1 MPITQLPPQLINQI
15 AAGEVIE
22 RPASVLKELLEN
34 SLDAGATQV
43 DIDVEQGGVKLC
55 RVRDNG
61 IGIPGNELALALS
74 RHATSKI
81 ASLEDLERVASLGF
95 RGEALPSIASVS
107 RLTLVSRQRGN
118 DRAWS
123 VGSATQADAGAEPA
137 AGKEG
142 TSVEVRDLFYNIPAR
157 RRFLRAERTEYS
169 HLDRVARQIALSRFG
184 VALRLNHNG
193 KAVINLPA
201 AETLAD
207 QEQRVAKICGKE
219 FLQHSLY
226 IEHEADGLRIRGWIA
241 RPTFS
246 RSQPDM
252 QYFFLNGRAVR
263 DRVIVSAVKQGY
275 RDVMFHGRQP
285 AYVLYLEM
293 DPAAVDVNAHPAKHE
308 VRFRDS
314 RTVHNFLRRSVE
326 SALAETIAGATSM
339 QHTQGPAQL
348 SPGSDLADQ
357 PALRFGGPGRQQ
369 YGSRI
374 ADQFEVYG
382 QLAAGATAAA
392 GSDHGEAA
400 EIPPLGYAIAH
411 LHGVYILARNSEGL
425 VIVDAHAA
433 HERVTYERLK
443 KSYLGD
449 ADEQAGGV
457 RRQRVLI
464 PPRVSVSEA
473 EADLADASADKLASI
488 GLLVERAGPDVLIIR
503 EVPILLQDADMESLL
518 RDVLSD
524 LHSTGASK
532 RVDDAMLDL
541 LATMACHGSVRANRQ
556 LGIAEMNALLREME
570 QTERSDQCN
579 HGRPTWTQ
587 LSMAD
592 LDRLFQRGR

>member
-1 MPITQLPPQLINQI
+1 MPITQLPPQLVNQI

-43 DIDVEQGGVKLC
+43 DIDIEQGGIKLC

-61 IGIPGNELALALS
+61 VGIPGGELPLALS

-81 ASLEDLERVASLGF
+81 CNLEDLERVASLGF

-107 RLTLVSRQRGN
+107 RMTLISRQRGE

-123 VGSATQADAGAEPA
+123 VDSATDIAADAAPA

-169 HLDRVARQIALSRFG
+169 HLDKVARQIALSRFS
-184 VALRLNHNG
+184 VAIRLNHNG
-193 KAVINLPA
+193 KAIINLPVA
-201 AETLAD
+201 NTLAD
-207 QEQRVAKICGKE
+207 EEQRVGKICGKE
-219 FLQHSLY
+219 FMQNALY
-226 IEHEADGLRIRGWIA
+226 VEHEADGMHLRGWIA

-246 RSQPDM
+246 RSQPDL
-252 QYFFLNGRAVR
+252 QYCFLNGRAVR
-263 DRVIVSAVKQGY
+263 DRVIVSAAKQGY
-275 RDVMFHGRQP
+275 RDVLFHGRQP

-293 DPAAVDVNAHPAKHE
+293 DPTAVDVNAHPAKHE

-314 RTVHNFLRRSVE
+314 RSVHNFVRRSIE
-326 SALAETIAGATSM
+326 SALAETSAGGGETTGMTA
-339 QHTQGPAQL
+339 PAQM
-348 SPGSDLADQ
+348 SPGMPMSDVREQ
-357 PALRFGGPGRQQ
+357 SSLRFASSGRPNF
-369 YGSRI
+369 GSRI
-374 ADQFEVYG
+374 ADQMGVYS
-382 QLAAGATAAA
+382 QLADSGAVPEDET
-392 GSDHGEAA
+392 DV
-400 EIPPLGYAIAH
+400 PPLGYALAH

-425 VIVDAHAA
+425 IIVDAHAA
-433 HERVTYERLK
+433 HERVTYEKLK
-443 KSYLGD
+443 TSFLGNQ
-449 ADEQAGGV
+449 DEGV
-457 RRQRVLI
+457 QRQPVLI
-464 PPRVSVSEA
+464 PARISVSEA
-473 EADLADASADKLASI
+473 EADLADNSAEKLARL
-488 GLLVERAGPDVLIIR
+488 GLLVERAGPDVLIVR
-503 EVPILLQDADMESLL
+503 EVPVLLHAADMESLL

-524 LHSTGASK
+524 LRTTGDSQ
-532 RVDDAMLDL
+532 RVEDAMLDL

-556 LGIAEMNALLREME
+556 LGVAEMNALLREME

-587 LSMAD
+587 LSMTD